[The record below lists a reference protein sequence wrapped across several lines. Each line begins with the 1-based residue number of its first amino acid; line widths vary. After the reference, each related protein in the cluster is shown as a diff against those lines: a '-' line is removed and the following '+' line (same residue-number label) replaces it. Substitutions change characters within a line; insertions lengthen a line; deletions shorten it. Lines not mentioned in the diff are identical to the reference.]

1 MTIFKKYDH
10 NPPHLFVPNSKY
22 FITGCTYNKIH
33 LLINNTSKMKLF
45 ESIRKGFS
53 SKKWILEDWVILNNH
68 YHLMVNATEKAEQL
82 PDIIKEI
89 HKFSALW
96 IKKNIN
102 NAKDID
108 KIWYNYWDTCIT
120 YEKSYFARI
129 NYIWFN
135 PVKHGYVDS
144 PEKWR
149 YGSFFERYKKEK
161 EYLERINKNYP
172 CDKVNIDDEF

>member
-1 MTIFKKYDH
+1 
-10 NPPHLFVPNSKY
+10 
-22 FITGCTYNKIH
+22 
-33 LLINNTSKMKLF
+33 MKLF

-102 NAKDID
+102 NAKDIY
-108 KIWYNYWDTCIT
+108 KI
-120 YEKSYFARI
+120 
-129 NYIWFN
+129 
-135 PVKHGYVDS
+135 
-144 PEKWR
+144 
-149 YGSFFERYKKEK
+149 
-161 EYLERINKNYP
+161 
-172 CDKVNIDDEF
+172 